1 MTTHTRLAPALL
13 SIPVLLMCLGS
24 SACEDAGGDFG
35 ADEDVDGITEVR
47 TDAAPIVLA
56 SHSLKEAVARAA
68 SGDIPE
74 ARKITP
80 GTDPGQG
87 ALQVVRGT
95 DVFEL
100 PLVYTEV
107 DAEIAGFV
115 ADIEVRQVYGNPFD
129 EPIEATYLF
138 PLPDDGAV
146 DDLEMQIGNR
156 IIVGEIHRRDEARKI
171 YEEARDAGQTAALLE
186 QERPN
191 MFTQSVANILPGE
204 AIEVVI
210 HVVQPLKYEAGGYEW
225 AFPTV
230 VGPRFIPLQGTGT
243 SGGAADD
250 VEQLTGPVSAERTGN
265 DIHIQVS
272 VDAGVPLQGIRS
284 PSHDIEIHEDGDGR
298 ADVALAPHETI
309 PNKDF
314 ILRYE
319 VAGEAPEAAV
329 LTHRTGDEGY
339 FILMIQPQADEFVT
353 DDVVT
358 PKEMVFVVDTSCSMS
373 GYPLDKAKEAMELA
387 ITEMNPDDRFYVM
400 DFNSTV
406 SSLAPRPLENTE
418 ANRRRG
424 LQYVRNFTG
433 EGGTNMVEGIKAS
446 LDLPKDPELL
456 RTVLFMTDGYIGNES
471 EILAAVE
478 TRLDRS
484 RLYSFG
490 VGSSVNRYL
499 LDRMAKVGRGHVE
512 YVRQDEDAD
521 EHVAAFYERIR
532 NPLLTDVEIEYD
544 GIEVLDVYP
553 DPVPD
558 LFAGQ
563 PVILVGRYTQAGEG
577 VVRVRGKIRGR
588 EHVQEIKVT
597 LPEVNERNEGLASL
611 WARTV
616 VEDLEA
622 RMYDRENEA
631 IIEDI
636 TEICLEHR
644 LMSKYT
650 SFVAVEEQIV
660 NEDGTPK
667 RVRVP
672 LETPEGVDHGAI
684 FGEDEKE
691 MDVMMGGSVRRSGGS
706 SSSSSYGV
714 GGLGTRG
721 SGMGGGG
728 YGRGAGMGAPK
739 TGKKVKRQAPASPRP
754 SVSAHPSPSPGLLGG
769 LADPA
774 PEDDAEAVSE
784 DIPMPVISGR
794 ILGDTSR
801 FDHRLSADVQRR
813 VDALVAELASFPG
826 ATGKLTLKID
836 VTRDGKVSRVT
847 VLNDALA
854 NPEMLASIQKR
865 MRSWWVAAPTDGKAG
880 SFELEIQIN

>member
-1 MTTHTRLAPALL
+1 MTPHTRLVPALL

-24 SACEDAGGDFG
+24 SACEGSGTDFG
-35 ADEDVDGITEVR
+35 ADDSLELAVR
-47 TDAAPIVLA
+47 TDVALRGGGG
-56 SHSLKEAVARAA
+56 LEEALARAA
-68 SGDIPE
+68 AGEVPA
-74 ARKITP
+74 ARPITA
-80 GTDPGQG
+80 GVDPGQG
-87 ALQVVRGT
+87 ALQVTRGT
-95 DVFEL
+95 ETFEL
-100 PLVYTEV
+100 PLVYTDV
-107 DAEIAGFV
+107 HAEIAGFV

-138 PLPDDGAV
+138 PLPDNGAV
-146 DDLEMQIGNR
+146 DDLQMRIGTR
-156 IIVGEIHRRDEARKI
+156 VIVGEIHRRDEARQI
-171 YEEARDAGQTAALLE
+171 YEDARDAGQTAALLE

-210 HVVQPLKYEAGGYEW
+210 HVVQPLEYEDGGYEW

-230 VGPRFIPLQGTGT
+230 VGPRFIPAQGTGVA
-243 SGGAADD
+243 GGAADD
-250 VEQLTGPVSAERTGN
+250 AERLSSPVSAERTGHDLN
-265 DIHIQVS
+265 LHVT
-272 VDAGVPLQGIRS
+272 VDAGVPLQGVHS
-284 PSHDIEIHEDGDGR
+284 PSHDIDVIEDGDGR
-298 ADVALAPHETI
+298 VDVALAPHETI

-329 LTHRTGDEGY
+329 LTHRTGEEGY
-339 FILMIQPQADEFVT
+339 FMLMIQPPADEFVT
-353 DDVVT
+353 DEVVT

-387 ITEMNPDDRFYVM
+387 ISEMNPDDRFYVM

-406 SSLAPRPLENTE
+406 SSLADRPLDNTD

-424 LQYVRNFTG
+424 LEYIRNFTG

-446 LDLPKDPELL
+446 LDLPKDPEML

-532 NPLLTDVEIEYD
+532 NPLLTDVAIEYD

-563 PVILVGRYTQAGEG
+563 PVILVGRYTEAGEG
-577 VVRVRGKIRGR
+577 VVRVRGNIRGR

-597 LPEVNERNEGLASL
+597 LPEVNESNAGLSSL

-616 VEDLEA
+616 VADLEA
-622 RMYDRENEA
+622 RQYQGENAA
-631 IIEDI
+631 IVEEI
-636 TEICLEHR
+636 TTLCLQHR

-672 LETPEGVDHGAI
+672 LETPQGVDHGAI
-684 FGEDEKE
+684 FGEDE
-691 MDVMMGGSVRRSGGS
+691 DVVMGGAMRRGVGGS
-706 SSSSSYGV
+706 SGAA
-714 GGLGTRG
+714 GLGTRG
-721 SGMGGGG
+721 VGRGGGG
-728 YGRGAGMGAPK
+728 YGQGSGSLGSSRSNYSSSTPRKQGKLKSPAPP
-739 TGKKVKRQAPASPRP
+739 APAPAT
-754 SVSAHPSPSPGLLGG
+754 SAPLTPGLIGSLSPEEGEAMDHAPDDLPVASIQG
-769 LADPA
+769 LL
-774 PEDDAEAVSE
+774 V
-784 DIPMPVISGR
+784 
-794 ILGDTSR
+794 GDTSR
-801 FDHRLSADVQRR
+801 FDHRLSADVLRR
-813 VDALVAELASFPG
+813 VEALIDELAAHPG
-826 ATGKLTLKID
+826 ASGTLTLRVE
-836 VTRDGKVSRVT
+836 VTRDGKVSKV
-847 VLNDALA
+847 VAIDDKLGNPALLSA
-854 NPEMLASIQKR
+854 LTKR
-865 MRSWWVAAPTDGKAG
+865 MLGWWVAAPTDARAA
-880 SFELEIQIN
+880 SFELEVTIR